1 MQKYPVSRECQKQ
14 LNLHDLKGKVESV
27 FEGSVREDGNM
38 LIASFGALKELKV
51 TTDGK
56 VLMVET
62 LMEPKVPPETQMET
76 IRRYN
81 HFLELSTGFTSKERA
96 KRLQKEA
103 KKGL

>member
-1 MQKYPVSRECQKQ
+1 MQKYPVSRESQKQ
-14 LNLHDLKGKVESV
+14 LNLHDLSAKIEST
-27 FEGSVREDGNM
+27 FGGPVREDGNT
-38 LIASFGALKELKV
+38 LVASFGALKELKV

-62 LMEPKVPPETQMET
+62 LMEPRVPPETQADT

-81 HFLELSTGFTSKERA
+81 QFLELATGFTSKERA

>member
-1 MQKYPVSRECQKQ
+1 MQKYPVSRESQKQ
-14 LNLHDLKGKVESV
+14 LNLHDLSAKIETV
-27 FEGSVREDGNM
+27 FGGQVKEDGNM

-56 VLMVET
+56 ALMVET
-62 LMEPKVPPETQMET
+62 LMEPKVSPESQMDT

-81 HFLELSTGFTSKERA
+81 QFLELATGFTSKERA